1 MTKYKTT
8 DRKQRENNAAVIGIN
23 YCEIQN
29 IERFLK
35 PAAYNCG
42 QFGWR
47 YDLYETDYNV
57 AISTGYDYLEF
68 AFNKVWKERSKIIKK
83 KLLELDKKIQE
94 HKIKIPTIWLDAHHK
109 IYKMVNE
116 IIRKACEAV
125 EDDYE

>member
-1 MTKYKTT
+1 MKKYVLLICMFFITGFILLFNRNEEKIIYTNSKSEQII
-8 DRKQRENNAAVIGIN
+8 DSNA
-23 YCEIQN
+23 
-29 IERFLK
+29 LTMM
-35 PAAYNCG
+35 
-42 QFGWR
+42 
-47 YDLYETDYNV
+47 YETDYNV

-116 IIRKACEAV
+116 IIRKACDKV

>member
-8 DRKQRENNAAVIGIN
+8 DKQQRDNNALVVGIS
-23 YCEIQN
+23 YCSIQH

-68 AFNKVWKERSKIIKK
+68 AVNKEWKERGKIIKK

-94 HKIKIPTIWLDAHHK
+94 RKIKIPFIWLEAHRK
-109 IYKMVNE
+109 IYRMVNE
-116 IIRKACEAV
+116 IIRKSSES
-125 EDDYE
+125 

>member
-8 DRKQRENNAAVIGIN
+8 DKQQRDNNALVVGIS
-23 YCEIQN
+23 YCSIQN

-68 AFNKVWKERSKIIKK
+68 AYNKEWKERGKVIKK

-94 HKIKIPTIWLDAHHK
+94 RKIKIPTIWLEAHRK
-109 IYKMVNE
+109 IYRMVNE
-116 IIRKACEAV
+116 IIRKSSES
-125 EDDYE
+125 